1 MIGGARR
8 MVVRQRTDH
17 ADRVA
22 ELHLTPE
29 DGSTLAPYIPGSHLA
44 VRSGAKVNAYSLLDD
59 GHRPTRYRI
68 AVRRTAT
75 VDPESGS
82 HWLHDNA
89 FPGVVL
95 ETTSPRSAF
104 APVASAHGHL
114 LLAAGI
120 GITPILSHLH
130 SARRWGRSTRALVG
144 LSAPFGL
151 LDELVAVSPGPVAIA
166 HGRREIDR
174 AVRDLMAD
182 QPVDTQI
189 YACGPA
195 GFLDLVRAVADE
207 LTLVPGRL
215 HIEVFDA
222 PAPDAGDPFTVS
234 LAPGGP
240 PIIVPSGTSLLHALD
255 RQGLRQDRMCERGV
269 CGRCEIGVTS
279 GTVVHRDVVL
289 GPPEHAAGTRMMP
302 CVSRGRG
309 HLVLDPSTLTSRE
322 LP

>member
-8 MVVRQRTDH
+8 MVVRHRTDH

-22 ELHLTPE
+22 ELHLVPE
-29 DGSTLAPYIPGSHLA
+29 DGSTLEPYIPGSHLA
-44 VRSGAKVNAYSLLDD
+44 VRCGTKVNAYSLLDD

-68 AVRRTAT
+68 AARRSLTA
-75 VDPESGS
+75 DPTSGS
-82 HWLHDNA
+82 RWLHDNA

-95 ETTSPRSAF
+95 ETAAPRSAF
-104 APVASAHGHL
+104 APVASARGHL

-120 GITPILSHLH
+120 GITPILSHLS
-130 SARRWGRSTRALVG
+130 SARRWSRSTSTLVG
-144 LSAPFGL
+144 LSAPSGL
-151 LDELVAVSPGPVAIA
+151 VDELVAMSPGPVDVARGRDEIA
-166 HGRREIDR
+166 R
-174 AVRDLMAD
+174 AVGDLMGA
-182 QPVDTQI
+182 QPVGTQI

-195 GFLDLVRAVADE
+195 GFLDLVRTVAAE

-222 PAPDAGDPFTVS
+222 PALDAGDPFTVS
-234 LAPGGP
+234 LAPDGP
-240 PIIVPSGTSLLHALD
+240 PIAVPSGTSLLHTLD
-255 RQGLRQDRMCERGV
+255 RQGVRVDRMCERGV